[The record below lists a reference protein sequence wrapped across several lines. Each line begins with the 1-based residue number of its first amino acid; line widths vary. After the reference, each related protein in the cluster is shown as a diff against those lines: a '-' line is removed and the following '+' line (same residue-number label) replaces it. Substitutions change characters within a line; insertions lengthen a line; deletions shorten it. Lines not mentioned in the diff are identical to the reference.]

1 MKRYAVTITETLTRT
16 LWIDAETAEDAEDQ
30 AKDLYE
36 NKEVVLDADD
46 HSDTEFMVQE
56 WCEQG
61 TVIL

>member
-1 MKRYAVTITETLTRT
+1 MKKYAVTITETLTRT

-36 NKEVVLDADD
+36 NEEVVLDADD

-56 WCEQG
+56 VNEEG